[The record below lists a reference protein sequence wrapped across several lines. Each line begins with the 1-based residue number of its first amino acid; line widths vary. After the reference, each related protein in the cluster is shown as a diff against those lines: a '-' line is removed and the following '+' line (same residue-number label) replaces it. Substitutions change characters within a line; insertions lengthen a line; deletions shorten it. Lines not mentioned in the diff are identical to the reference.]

1 MKVCQCDRC
10 GKIFSPSFENDT
22 VVSRVI
28 QTGMEAFDLEEI
40 DIDNSFDICPN
51 CYDEFI
57 RWLNNS
63 NTYWNS

>member
-28 QTGMEAFDLEEI
+28 QTGMEAFDLEET

-57 RWLNNS
+57 RWMNKDK
-63 NTYWNS
+63 

>member
-28 QTGMEAFDLEEI
+28 QTGMETFVLEET

-57 RWLNNS
+57 RWMNKDK
-63 NTYWNS
+63 

>member
-22 VVSRVI
+22 CVSQVI
-28 QTGMEAFDLEEI
+28 QTGMENFEETETS
-40 DIDNSFDICPN
+40 IDNSFDICPN

-57 RWLNNS
+57 RWMNGG
-63 NTYWNS
+63 

>member
-28 QTGMEAFDLEEI
+28 QTGMETFDLEET

-57 RWLNNS
+57 RWMNKDK
-63 NTYWNS
+63 